1 MFHSHSHTYAHNYT
15 QSAMS
20 HWTYHSHTIGR
31 TILSAQTLTHS
42 LRYAHTPTAPSA
54 WCIFGLRLEKLWD
67 CHLCTRTHAH
77 CTFDIEHW
85 RWCLCNSSSGGGG
98 VCVRECANVFLPTY
112 FPFVCFFPFGKKAFG
127 EHLGVWKSIWKRL
140 VKRKRNETT
149 SLVPLY
155 NSGDDGKRQMARI
168 ICCHMPFTSQ
178 SHTTT

>member
-15 QSAMS
+15 QSAMP

-42 LRYAHTPTAPSA
+42 LSYAHTSTAPSA

-112 FPFVCFFPFGKKAFG
+112 FPFVCFFPFGKK
-127 EHLGVWKSIWKRL
+127 HLENIWVYGKAYESDWWN
-140 VKRKRNETT
+140 VNEMKQPA
-149 SLVPLY
+149 LCHY
-155 NSGDDGKRQMARI
+155 I
-168 ICCHMPFTSQ
+168 IAGMMERDRWPE
-178 SHTTT
+178 